1 MKNFFIFFMFYFLMF
16 SCQSDAS
23 KEQQEENEE
32 RSQLTPEPES
42 EPEERVLV
50 WSDEFEGTTL
60 DLNNWS
66 FEIGDGCPNLCGW
79 GNNELQSYTDSN
91 HRLEDGMLVISAKKE
106 TDYTSTRILT
116 KDKQEFTYGR
126 IETRVKVPTGAGLWP
141 AFWALGADIDT
152 VSWPDCGEID
162 IMEYVGKNPGQI
174 FTSVHTRSSHG
185 NTINTQITPVPNIED
200 GFHVFAIDWTEDY
213 IDFFLD
219 ENRVYRYAA
228 QIQTPETWP
237 FNKPFFLLIN
247 LAIGGNFGG
256 PVGNTVTFP
265 KEYFIDY
272 VRVYQ

>member
-1 MKNFFIFFMFYFLMF
+1 MF

-23 KEQQEENEE
+23 TEKQEENEE
-32 RSQLTPEPES
+32 SSQLTPEP

-50 WSDEFEGTTL
+50 WSDEFEGTSL
-60 DLNNWS
+60 DLNDWN

-116 KDKQEFTYGR
+116 KGKQEFTYGR

-162 IMEYVGKNPGQI
+162 IMEQNGSNKGQLLGTFHCANQGSGEYASYGLTKTIENLNISNVTDNFHLYSMIWTPNLIKLLVDDTLLVQLGIGTNAPFDNP
-174 FTSVHTRSSHG
+174 H
-185 NTINTQITPVPNIED
+185 
-200 GFHVFAIDWTEDY
+200 
-213 IDFFLD
+213 
-219 ENRVYRYAA
+219 
-228 QIQTPETWP
+228 
-237 FNKPFFLLIN
+237 
-247 LAIGGNFGG
+247 
-256 PVGNTVTFP
+256 
-265 KEYFIDY
+265 
-272 VRVYQ
+272 

>member
-1 MKNFFIFFMFYFLMF
+1 MKSFFTFFSITFLVY

-23 KEQQEENEE
+23 TVQQEENDES
-32 RSQLTPEPES
+32 SQLTPEP

-50 WSDEFEGTTL
+50 WSDEFDGTSL

-66 FEIGDGCPNLCGW
+66 FELGDGCPNLCGW

-91 HRLEDGMLVISAKKE
+91 HRLEDGMLVISANNE
-106 TDYTSTRILT
+106 AEYTSTRILT

-185 NTINTQITPVPNIED
+185 NTINTQITPVPGIEE
-200 GFHVFAIDWTEDY
+200 GFHVFAIDWTKDY

-219 ENRVYRYAA
+219 SNRVYRYAA
-228 QIQTPETWP
+228 QTQTLETWP

-256 PVGNTVTFP
+256 PVASSVQFP

-272 VRVYQ
+272 VRVYE